1 MEPYLAYCHAG
12 VFVQVG
18 PGGVDYFEVGR
29 FVSCLFDFCLRK
41 MGRKGGVGE
50 GGYLRMID
58 EKEEM
63 R

>member
-1 MEPYLAYCHAG
+1 MEPYLACCHAG

-41 MGRKGGVGE
+41 MGRKGG
-50 GGYLRMID
+50 L
-58 EKEEM
+58 EKGVI
-63 R
+63 

>member
-18 PGGVDYFEVGR
+18 PGGVNYFEVGR

-41 MGRKGGVGE
+41 MGRKGG
-50 GGYLRMID
+50 L
-58 EKEEM
+58 EKGVI
-63 R
+63 